1 MGDTLLVL
9 LVGVLVTED
18 DEVEVPLLVVV
29 IEVLADVLIVCFELA
44 VGPETLL
51 GVGVLEWSPLI
62 PDVVW
67 DSELWLGVVVR
78 VLECS
83 PLVPD
88 VGCESGLWLEAVV
101 VGVLEWSLLVSDLV

>member
-29 IEVLADVLIVCFELA
+29 IEVLADVLIVCF
-44 VGPETLL
+44 ETLL

-101 VGVLEWSLLVSDLV
+101 VGVLEWSPLVSDLV